1 MLLLNQRQQKVKQV
15 LHADAA
21 AEGGAVP
28 ATEGGAAANAETTDA
43 SAAAAAATAT
53 NEEEAA
59 APAPAASASAKEPAK
74 EPARVTQVIE
84 RFMIPEAATAKEAF
98 RTLIVAGRG
107 ATE

>member
-59 APAPAASASAKEPAK
+59 AAPAPAASASAKEPAK

-98 RTLIVAGRG
+98 RTLIA
-107 ATE
+107 